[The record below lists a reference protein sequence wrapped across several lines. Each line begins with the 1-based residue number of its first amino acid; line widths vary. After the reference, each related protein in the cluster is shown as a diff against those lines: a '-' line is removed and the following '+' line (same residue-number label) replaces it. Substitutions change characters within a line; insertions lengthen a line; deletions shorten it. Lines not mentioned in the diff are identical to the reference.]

1 MFLKRFCLHLWLHVR
16 SKCIYKERRSLTQA
30 AALRFLRRF
39 SSRCLSVLECARVSE
54 ELQRLLGA
62 RDLLLAALRAFG
74 LTWRDNE
81 GAPVVLAARREPRR
95 LPHLRWSILLIF
107 GPDRRTPTALILS
120 ALSLVNA
127 QLILLLSNLAVLRPR
142 FPNHLNW
149 KDWSQQR
156 TEGHQDDK
164 GGGANAI
171 DLRANEKRGLW
182 FFAFCECQCA
192 VAAGPSACFF
202 GSGNPRLLL

>member
-16 SKCIYKERRSLTQA
+16 RKCIYKERRSLTQA

-54 ELQRLLGA
+54 ELQRLLGP

-127 QLILLLSNLAVLRPR
+127 QHIFLLSNLAALRPR
-142 FPNHLNW
+142 FPTFNHLNR
-149 KDWSQQR
+149 KD
-156 TEGHQDDK
+156 
-164 GGGANAI
+164 
-171 DLRANEKRGLW
+171 
-182 FFAFCECQCA
+182 
-192 VAAGPSACFF
+192 
-202 GSGNPRLLL
+202 

>member
-1 MFLKRFCLHLWLHVR
+1 MYSQGREELDASGCV
-16 SKCIYKERRSLTQA
+16 EV
-30 AALRFLRRF
+30 LRRF
-39 SSRCLSVLECARVSE
+39 LSRCLSVLECVRVSE
-54 ELQRLLGA
+54 ELQRLLGP

-120 ALSLVNA
+120 ALLLVNA
-127 QLILLLSNLAVLRPR
+127 QHIFLLSNLKALRPH
-142 FPNHLNW
+142 FPTFNHLNR

-164 GGGANAI
+164 GGEVQMRSICVQMKNAVCV
-171 DLRANEKRGLW
+171 